1 MSTVREDTT
10 KIVLTRSGADEFWQ
24 TIFEHYAGKSPRKWK
39 YLAMLA
45 LRENADW
52 PLEYI
57 GLAFSHPKGH
67 VKRCLDRVKK
77 ELRKQFG
84 TTGSMR
90 PQCPDAQQPSGKPA
104 GEPTGQAAA

>member
-1 MSTVREDTT
+1 MSIVREDTT

-24 TIFEHYAGKSPRKWK
+24 TVFEQYARDNPRKWK

-57 GLAFSHPKGH
+57 GLVFSHRKGH
-67 VKRCLDRVKK
+67 VKRCLDRIKK
-77 ELRKQFG
+77 ELRKRLG
-84 TTGSMR
+84 STGSM
-90 PQCPDAQQPSGKPA
+90 QPHSPA
-104 GEPTGQAAA
+104 GQSSTDETAGPTAA